1 MPRSRDLSARYSLSR
16 LGCLRVEPVSA
27 FGGQLKNPPGDN
39 SLMSASRSSPLT
51 RTLWIPSGGLSP
63 HVRFATVFASGECL
77 KNPPGDNSLMS
88 ASRPSPLTR
97 TGNYGDN
104 RIRTGDPLLAKQV
117 LYQLSYVPLDNQ
129 KARAVTDARST
140 ISPIW
145 WAREDL
151 NLRPHAYQAC
161 ALTN

>member
-1 MPRSRDLSARYSLSR
+1 LPHVRFATSLGHANRDDQSLR
-16 LGCLRVEPVSA
+16 DRTVLI
-27 FGGQLKNPPGDN
+27 PPGDN
-39 SLMSASRSSPLT
+39 SLM
-51 RTLWIPSGGLSP
+51 
-63 HVRFATVFASGECL
+63 F
-77 KNPPGDNSLMS
+77 

-97 TGNYGDN
+97 IGNYGDN

-117 LYQLSYVPLDNQ
+117 LYQLSYVPRNGHQ
-129 KARAVTDARST
+129 PSIV
-140 ISPIW
+140 W